1 MSSDEKVP
9 QVIMDPKDFEE
20 IKKRLDELEKKVEN
34 TNAELFQ
41 IAGKKVGRDI
51 GILYGLVIGL
61 ILTYILPTIIGI
73 VNYLIKIKIFGGR

>member
-1 MSSDEKVP
+1 MSNDEKIP
-9 QVIMDPKDFEE
+9 QVMMDPKDFEE

-51 GILYGLVIGL
+51 GILYGLVIGI
-61 ILTYILPTIIGI
+61 ILSYILPA
-73 VNYLIKIKIFGGR
+73 LIKIVELLSIKVQVVKP